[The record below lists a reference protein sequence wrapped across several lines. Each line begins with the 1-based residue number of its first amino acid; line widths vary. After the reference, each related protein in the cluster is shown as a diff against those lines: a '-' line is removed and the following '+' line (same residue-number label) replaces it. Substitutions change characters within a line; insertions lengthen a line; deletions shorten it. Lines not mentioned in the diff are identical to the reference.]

1 MKEKNMTALVSC
13 YSRAYHYKN
22 YKYKI
27 YNDSLA
33 EKLLSEDEYNNISQ
47 NMIKGISFFNQN
59 FKGTDE
65 DALRYVVDNQLSP
78 SVLGRGIFTETV
90 LKNEIRLGLRQY
102 LIFASGYDT
111 SAYRVN
117 ENLEVFE
124 IDKKE
129 VIKDKKERLKKAN
142 IKYDNINYLECDFN
156 DSDFINKIIDSNY
169 DKEKKSFCSLLGISY
184 YLSNDNFERMIRNIS
199 SIISKG
205 SVIVFDYPT
214 YNESD
219 KEIINQKLAKS
230 ANEEMKSK
238 YSYNNIENIAS
249 NSELLIYMNLDA
261 DAINREYFYN
271 YNTLNPNN
279 KILAPQ
285 GVNYCLMV
293 RK

>member
-47 NMIKGISFFNQN
+47 NMIKGISFFNPN

-142 IKYDNINYLECDFN
+142 IKYDNINYIECDFN
-156 DSDFINKIIDSNY
+156 DSNFINKIIDSNY

-184 YLSNDNFERMIRNIS
+184 YLSNDNFERMIKNIS
-199 SIISKG
+199 SILSKG

-238 YSYNNIENIAS
+238 YSYNDIENIAS